1 MGSGSWGNVE
11 LLTET
16 RSFPCDRKRYQPL
29 DAWRERLEK
38 ILEYYADLPE
48 SYGEVITYVVGSR
61 DRSHFMLIHE
71 GWENHLRV
79 HDYVV
84 HAEIGNDKI

>member
-1 MGSGSWGNVE
+1 MARANHINSGCTGMMGSGLWGKVE

-16 RSFPCDRKRYQPL
+16 RSFPSHRKRYQPL

-48 SYGEVITYVVGSR
+48 SYGDVITYVVGSR
-61 DRSHFMLIHE
+61 DSF
-71 GWENHLRV
+71 GKLR
-79 HDYVV
+79 
-84 HAEIGNDKI
+84 